1 MKNSKERRECQKKVW
16 RKWIRRTERDGRKR
30 LTKRIEKKRKNR
42 KIAETDIADKDGQRK
57 MGKGGRDEKQDRLGT
72 S

>member
-42 KIAETDIADKDGQRK
+42 KIAETDIAGKDGQRK
-57 MGKGGRDEKQDRLGT
+57 MGNGGRNEKQDR
-72 S
+72 